1 MKQYLGMAK
10 LIKKFIGNNCEV
22 FHDSMFAYYPAE
34 SESDEAVI
42 TFSFTEDE
50 ESNREWKKFLNE
62 YFGFRLTKENLFT
75 MSVLHE
81 LGHHF
86 TVHQFSLEEWNEQD
100 MELSIRGLQGKER
113 DQAYFRLGVEIA
125 ATEWAIKTY
134 NAFPE
139 VMRVWNHRFACAIR
153 HQEKKAKR
161 KLLTDL

>member
-1 MKQYLGMAK
+1 MKQYLGIAK

-22 FHDSMFAYYPAE
+22 FYDNIFAYYPAE
-34 SESDEAVI
+34 NESDEAII

-50 ESNREWKKFLNE
+50 ESNREWKKFLAE

-86 TVHQFSLEEWNEQD
+86 TVHLFSDEQWEQEATESTLE
-100 MELSIRGLQGKER
+100 GLEGAER
-113 DQAYFRLGVEIA
+113 DQSYFRLPIEKA
-125 ATEWAIKTY
+125 ATEWA
-134 NAFPE
+134 
-139 VMRVWNHRFACAIR
+139 VMVYRENEKIMRAWNHRFACAIR

-161 KLLTDL
+161 KLLTNL